1 MSRAPAFDSVGVAS
15 RRGARLDVSRLFSY
29 SLYAFLLVSS
39 LSPLALSLTR
49 CKKKASLAKLAFKKK
64 GKVRL
69 RYVGN
74 PKPTQGGQE
83 YGRKRDGL
91 EKKPRST
98 LPVGLRFK

>member
-1 MSRAPAFDSVGVAS
+1 MGKCGKPPH
-15 RRGARLDVSRLFSY
+15 LCN
-29 SLYAFLLVSS
+29 
-39 LSPLALSLTR
+39 
-49 CKKKASLAKLAFKKK
+49 CKNNYKKK

-74 PKPTQGGQE
+74 PKPTQVGQE

>member
-1 MSRAPAFDSVGVAS
+1 MGKCGKPPH
-15 RRGARLDVSRLFSY
+15 LCK
-29 SLYAFLLVSS
+29 
-39 LSPLALSLTR
+39 
-49 CKKKASLAKLAFKKK
+49 CKKKLRKTGK
-64 GKVRL
+64 GRL

-74 PKPTQGGQE
+74 PKPTQVGQE

>member
-1 MSRAPAFDSVGVAS
+1 MNKNL
-15 RRGARLDVSRLFSY
+15 RRGGDLVLRDQARASY
-29 SLYAFLLVSS
+29 SSLCVTVSS
-39 LSPLALSLTR
+39 
-49 CKKKASLAKLAFKKK
+49 
-64 GKVRL
+64 

-74 PKPTQGGQE
+74 PKPTQVGQE

>member
-1 MSRAPAFDSVGVAS
+1 MRFTHNKTCMIWQNEHE
-15 RRGARLDVSRLFSY
+15 VSPCEETPP
-29 SLYAFLLVSS
+29 SLRFNTIMGSCGK
-39 LSPLALSLTR
+39 SPHLCN
-49 CKKKASLAKLAFKKK
+49 CKNNYKKK

-74 PKPTQGGQE
+74 PKPTQVGQE